1 MNGQFPQ
8 AGPAMPQPQQQGF
21 ASQVPPEYQGRIDPN
36 SPIQKMLLDRIGS
49 LGPEDL
55 AALDRIPDQAAAV
68 LKRIL
73 PEIDF
78 IIDQITKDSDM
89 QEMAEGEGAE
99 QPAPPMQQGRP
110 MSRLGQIG

>member
-1 MNGQFPQ
+1 MDGQYPQ
-8 AGPAMPQPQQQGF
+8 AGPAMAQPQQQGF
-21 ASQVPPEYQGRIDPN
+21 ASQIPPEFQGRMDPN

-78 IIDQITKDSDM
+78 IIDQITKDDLMGQPTQNAGLQPS
-89 QEMAEGEGAE
+89 QNSGA
-99 QPAPPMQQGRP
+99 P